1 MMPRILIRSADPI
14 RTELVRA
21 TLAGLE
27 VEVRV
32 ASSEELFRRL
42 TEQLVY
48 DLVIVLDAAPF
59 LSGRALFRRVR
70 PRPLRRPEIYVISW
84 QQSEQLVVGLLES
97 GVDQYMTFPLNPV
110 RLRAK
115 VITSLMR

>member
-1 MMPRILIRSADPI
+1 MQRILILSLDPI

-21 TLAGLE
+21 TLSGLD
-27 VEVRV
+27 VELRV
-32 ASSEELFRRL
+32 ATSKEAFRRL

-59 LSGRALFRRVR
+59 FSGRALFRRVR
-70 PRPLRRPEIYVISW
+70 PRPLRRPKIYVISW
-84 QQSEQLVVGLLES
+84 QQAEQTVVGLLES

-115 VITSLMR
+115 VIGDLMR